1 MKNFSKLLMT
11 VVLLAAYS
19 CVQDQTEDLAPVV
32 SGPGYESGSGE
43 LRTLQVAMPT
53 STRTE
58 LGSKGDD
65 GKYPVYWCAEEGNQ
79 DVLSVNGEPTTN
91 IQLVLAAG
99 ETRSSVAI
107 FDMPLST
114 SIPYNIVYPYE
125 AGLEVDT
132 QSGMYPVRFSA
143 EQKHTEGT
151 FASGSA
157 PMYAWSD
164 GLHDVQMHHLS
175 TVLRFT
181 IKAAEGEEVDLKYI
195 SVSTDKAEPIA
206 GIFDVYC
213 GSNDANDARAGE
225 IVARKS
231 ATSTVFYTFE
241 GDSYKLSSTPQTFYI
256 VVPKGSYSRFSV
268 NFVAQQGGVCV
279 RTFDATEDKELQ
291 GGKVREF
298 PEITFSADSNML
310 LIGTDADMRTFA
322 SEVAAGTFNEKYDGA
337 LLINDVTLNSEQP
350 LATIEGYTSVF
361 EGRGYTIKGLT
372 APLFGENVVATI
384 SNVNVEGTINET
396 ANSKVGLIARSLSV
410 SGDKVG
416 TIFNCSATGAITYA
430 NPNITASKDLKLV
443 NIGGVVGGVYGGQ
456 VSLTESNVA
465 VTVDMVGKANEANE
479 YLPCIGGVAGYIC
492 AEAGVAPVV
501 SGNTNLNAVVWND
514 SSNGAKVRPF
524 IGGVAGYAVAGEF
537 TENVNAATL
546 TVAKKMHDLDWG
558 GVLGAANVTIARCK
572 NEGTLEIAQE
582 LTTGHIGGV
591 LGRLEKSTG
600 TTPSSLLDC
609 DNYGKLL
616 LEDGFY
622 IKQSCNVGGAVA
634 YAEQGTKSVEN
645 CDNYGEIVYNGKVYW
660 ATRGNSNGDGNASM
674 RLGGVV
680 GLCCSELLYNCNNM
694 ESANLEIAGEVAGII
709 SASDSK
715 LHSSIAGVVGSRCG
729 KSGDTNNPYRTEK
742 CSNNG
747 NVHCSYKFCCA
758 PLIATSAC
766 IGLLDSDS
774 VVDCHNLE
782 NGDFIYESS
791 VALASSALDHTS
803 RTVIYVS
810 GLISY
815 LYSDCLNIDSC
826 TNSGKVVYDNATAL
840 VVYASGI
847 LGYAYNYSSATLT
860 NCGNKGEITV
870 AEGVDCERLH
880 LGGIAA
886 STGSYTNF
894 SFSNC
899 YNSGNVTTKVTTQQY
914 SDASRNTPYIRIGG
928 LFGQSVSSNPSDAS
942 QASVGVY
949 NNGNVICQ
957 GISKDILIGGYCAHY
972 TDENHTIEFTNSGRV
987 EFAPKEDSDVIDN
1000 VRLGGYIGSAE
1011 VADTGSGTDAKFI
1024 VTNTGIITA
1033 KGKAGK
1039 LYASGGIGYLS
1050 AVKSVSGIKNNGSV
1064 SVSSVTN
1071 QTYAGG
1077 AIGYASG
1084 NSSVVISD
1092 IESTGDV
1099 KADGYAN
1106 SMYISG
1112 GIAYT
1117 NDASIVNVTNSGDIE
1132 VVQNEAIIE
1141 NPEAIWLGGV
1151 AGYANL
1157 RAAYSTSEG
1166 VSSYSKGIKE
1176 CVNSGSIIYKGIAR
1190 DGAYIGGVV
1199 AQAYKA
1205 PVVECQNLGEVISS
1219 GHGGDWASRVAEGS
1233 EAGRRYQQFLRKDL
1247 IIGGLIGETDSDVFQ
1262 SVNEAAVTHTCLPNP
1277 LKVDAWGETA
1287 SSRFDLGG
1295 LIGRIY
1301 TVDNT
1306 SAVNLTASH
1315 NKGAVTIY
1323 GEPYATTNTSSTD
1336 LTNGTGGRESQDID
1350 DTSRTN
1356 TYVHYRI
1363 NTAGLVG
1370 RLLDDSEK
1378 NINYY
1383 ITGCTNTADVS
1394 VPEAGATKNFSIA
1407 GINGEI
1413 MVSNVKFSNCVNS
1426 GNITVEKAGVGT
1438 ASATTSMFHTYF
1450 INMGGISGTC
1460 FDFRWRLKTNS
1471 SPAKTLVKETVIF
1484 ENCVNEGNIHY
1495 GEVGASF
1502 YNTAGGILAQAL
1514 HYSGDLGKDGS
1525 STLLYYCYKD
1535 IQFKNCS
1542 NSGDIDYKSTAM
1554 SVKYNYTY
1562 GGGILGNCGD
1572 TKGIRQQRFT
1582 SIDCTFDHCSN
1593 SGSVQFDRC
1602 NGIQS
1607 SNSAY
1612 NYSAV
1617 GGIVGFYCGG
1627 FGFGNGTG
1635 TWNTYGRPIGDSFNA
1650 KFISCRNSGRIW
1662 SFTGHVGGII
1672 GQGHFFVK
1680 ITGTKDDPT
1689 INTGDIVVA
1698 RNESGEVR
1706 TQNWYGAKAIHAGGI
1721 AGTLQEYYTDT
1732 RYFGSNTST
1741 NEGWPAYVLGSQY
1754 ARIEYA
1760 VNEGAVGGTGSAGG
1774 IVGNYRSLKQAAAEK
1789 GIAHNGGIENCR
1801 NTGNIYSLEGAIS
1814 WVGAITGT
1822 LRSTTLTYNGT
1833 YPSDEATFVS
1843 SKPWPVGVSNCE
1855 IGGQLLRGV
1864 KNYLTPNA
1872 ENFQD
1877 CIYGEP
1883 WADGYVSIV
1892 ENVPY
1897 DGCVSYQ
1904 APAEEENGDNAGN
1917 EGGDTTVEP
1926 TAKR

>member
-1 MKNFSKLLMT
+1 MT

-19 CVQDQTEDLAPVV
+19 CVQDNTEDLAPIV

-53 STRTE
+53 PTRTE
-58 LGSKGDD
+58 LGSKGED
-65 GKYPVYWCAEEGNQ
+65 GKYPVYWCADEGNQ

-107 FDMPLST
+107 FDMPLAT

-175 TVLRFT
+175 SVLRFT
-181 IKAAEGEEVDLKYI
+181 VKAAEGQQVDLKYV

-206 GIFDVYC
+206 GVFDVYC
-213 GSNDANDARAGE
+213 GSKDANDERTGE
-225 IVARKS
+225 ITARKS

-241 GDSYKLSSTPQTFYI
+241 NDSFVLTSAPQTFYI

-268 NFVAQQGGVCV
+268 NFVAKEGGVCV
-279 RTFDATEDKELQ
+279 RTFDATGDKELL

-337 LLINDVTLNSEQP
+337 LLINDVTLNADQP

-396 ANSKVGLIARSLSV
+396 ANAKVGLIARSLSV

-416 TIFNCSATGAITYA
+416 TIFNCSAKGAITYA
-430 NPNITASKDLKLV
+430 NPNITASKDHKLV
-443 NIGGVVGGVYGGQ
+443 NIGGIVGGVYGGQ
-456 VSLTESNVA
+456 LSLNESDVA
-465 VTVDMVGKANEANE
+465 VTVNMVGKSNEANE

-514 SSNGAKVRPF
+514 SSNSAKVRPF
-524 IGGVAGYAVAGEF
+524 IGGVAGYVVAGEF
-537 TENVNAATL
+537 TDNVNAATL
-546 TVAKKMHDLDWG
+546 TVAKKMYDLDWG
-558 GVLGAANVTIARCK
+558 GVLGAANVTVSRCK

-591 LGRLEKSTG
+591 LGRLEKSENADA
-600 TTPSSLLDC
+600 PSSLLDC

-616 LEDGFY
+616 LQKGFY
-622 IKQSCNVGGAVA
+622 IKQSCNIGGAVA
-634 YAEQGTKSVEN
+634 YAEEGTQSVQN
-645 CDNYGEIVYNGKVYW
+645 CDNYGEIVYDGKVFSNS
-660 ATRGNSNGDGNASM
+660 RNNSNGNGNASM

-694 ESANLEIAGEVAGII
+694 ESGNLEIAGEVAGVI

-729 KSGDTNNPYRTEK
+729 KSADANKKYRTEK

-747 NVHCSYKFCCA
+747 TVHCSYKFCSA

-766 IGLLDSDS
+766 IGLLDSDE

-782 NGDFIYESS
+782 SGDFIYESS
-791 VALASSALDHTS
+791 VAHTSSESNDTS
-803 RTVIYVS
+803 RTVIYVA

-815 LYSDCLNIDSC
+815 LYSDCWNIDSC
-826 TNSGKVVYDNATAL
+826 TNSGKVVYDNAKAL

-860 NCGNKGEITV
+860 NCGNKGEISV

-899 YNSGNVTTKVTTQQY
+899 YNSGNVTTKVTTNQY
-914 SDASRNTPYIRIGG
+914 SDSSRNTPYIRIGG
-928 LFGQSVSSNPSDAS
+928 LFGQSVSSNPSDKA
-942 QASVGVY
+942 QASTGVY

-957 GISKDILIGGYCAHY
+957 GISKDILVGGYCAHY
-972 TDENHTIEFTNSGRV
+972 TDENHTIQFTNSGRV
-987 EFAPKEDSDVIDN
+987 EFSPKEQSDVIDN
-1000 VRLGGYIGSAE
+1000 VRIGGYIGSAE
-1011 VADTGSGTDAKFI
+1011 VTDSGSGTNAEFD
-1024 VTNTGIITA
+1024 VTNTGIVTA
-1033 KGKAGK
+1033 DGKANK
-1039 LYASGGIGYLS
+1039 LYVSGGIGYLS
-1050 AVKSVSGIKNNGSV
+1050 AVKEVSGITNNGSV
-1064 SVSSVTN
+1064 TVGAITS

-1077 AIGYASG
+1077 AVGYSSG
-1084 NSSVVISD
+1084 NTVLKDVT
-1092 IESTGDV
+1092 STGDV
-1099 KADGYAN
+1099 TVNGYAN
-1106 SMYISG
+1106 NMYVSG
-1112 GIAYT
+1112 GVAYSSET
-1117 NDASIVNVTNSGDIE
+1117 ALENVTNSGTIE
-1132 VVQNEAIIE
+1132 VSQSAAIQE

-1151 AGYANL
+1151 AGYANVK
-1157 RAAYSTSEG
+1157 AAYSTGEN
-1166 VSSYSKGIKE
+1166 VSTYAKGIKE

-1205 PVVECQNLGEVISS
+1205 PIVECQNLGAVISS
-1219 GHGGDWASRVAEGS
+1219 GLGGDWASRVAEGS

-1247 IIGGLIGETDSDVFQ
+1247 IIGGLVGETDSDIYQ
-1262 SVNEAAVTHTCLPNP
+1262 SVNEATVTHTCLPNP
-1277 LKVDAWGETA
+1277 LKIDAWGETA
-1287 SSRFDLGG
+1287 PSRFDLGG
-1295 LIGRIY
+1295 LAGRVY

-1315 NKGAVTIY
+1315 NKGEVTIY

-1356 TYVHYRI
+1356 TYVHYRV
-1363 NTAGLVG
+1363 NAAGLVG

-1378 NINYY
+1378 NTKYY
-1383 ITGCTNTADVS
+1383 LTGCTNTANVS
-1394 VPEAGATKNFSIA
+1394 VPEAGAAKNFSIA

-1413 MVSNVKFSNCVNS
+1413 MVSHVKFSNCTNS
-1426 GNITVEKAGVGT
+1426 GNITIEKAGVGT
-1438 ASATTSMFHTYF
+1438 ASATTAMFHTYF
-1450 INMGGISGTC
+1450 INMGGIAGTC
-1460 FDFRWRLKTNS
+1460 FDYRWRHKSNS
-1471 SPAKTLVKETVIF
+1471 TKNTLDKETVLF
-1484 ENCVNEGNIHY
+1484 ENCVNSGNIHY

-1525 STLLYYCYKD
+1525 STILYYCYKD

-1542 NSGDIDYKSTAM
+1542 NEGDIDYKSTAM
-1554 SVKYNYTY
+1554 AVKYNYTY
-1562 GGGILGNCGD
+1562 GGGIMGNCGE
-1572 TKGIRQQRFT
+1572 TKGSRQQRFT

-1602 NGIQS
+1602 NGLQS

-1672 GQGHFFVK
+1672 GQGHWFVK
-1680 ITGTKDDPT
+1680 ITGTADDPT

-1698 RNESGEVR
+1698 RNEAGNIR
-1706 TQNWYGAKAIHAGGI
+1706 LQNWYGAKVIYAGGI
-1721 AGTLQEYYTDT
+1721 AGTLHEYYTT
-1732 RYFGSNTST
+1732 TAHLGSNSST
-1741 NEGWPAYVLGSQY
+1741 NEGWPAYPLGSQY

-1760 VNEGAVGGTGSAGG
+1760 VNEGNVGATGAAGG
-1774 IVGNYRSLKQAAAEK
+1774 IVGNYRSLKMAAADK
-1789 GIAHNGGIENCR
+1789 KVAHKGGIEFCR
-1801 NTGNIYSLEGAIS
+1801 NTGNIYSLEGATS
-1814 WVGAITGT
+1814 FVGNITGT
-1822 LRSTTLTYNGT
+1822 SRTTTLTYNDS
-1833 YPSDEATFVS
+1833 YPSDEATFVA
-1843 SKPWPVGVSNCE
+1843 SKPWVVGVTNCE
-1855 IGGQLLRGV
+1855 IGGQLLRGQQT
-1864 KNYLTPNA
+1864 YMTPD
-1872 ENFQD
+1872 ENSYQN
-1877 CIYGEP
+1877 CIYGEM
-1883 WADGYVSIV
+1883 WYEGNTSIV
-1892 ENVPY
+1892 DGVPY
-1897 DGCVSYQ
+1897 DGCILYV
-1904 APAEEENGDNAGN
+1904 APTVDEPAEGENQ
-1917 EGGDTTVEP
+1917 GGDATVDT